1 MTISNKS
8 LTYDLLLGSPAAAW
22 SISNIGDKNFIG
34 RRPERHQ
41 TFGFA
46 PVIVHCNLKRRAA
59 GA

>member
-1 MTISNKS
+1 M
-8 LTYDLLLGSPAAAW
+8 TYDLLLGSPVAAW
-22 SISNIGDKNFIG
+22 SISNIGDENFIG